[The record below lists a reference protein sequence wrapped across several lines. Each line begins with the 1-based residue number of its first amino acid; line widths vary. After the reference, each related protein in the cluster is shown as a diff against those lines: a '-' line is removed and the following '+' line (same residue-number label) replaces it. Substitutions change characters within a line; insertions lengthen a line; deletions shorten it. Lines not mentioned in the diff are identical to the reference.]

1 MLHTCVYCGA
11 ELPNQSVFCGNCGQ
25 PQPAGNLPWAPTS
38 GSNQQPLPMNSLD
51 AATTISTPK
60 WGSPMQ
66 GRPAQYSA
74 QVQSGY
80 GTQPTTNN
88 EDEEQ
93 RRRAAL
99 LGFGLVSLAAEGQP
113 SVGNVP
119 MVHGTPQAGGVP
131 MVHGTPP
138 MAGSPFVQNVANAG
152 YPSGFYASQTQQ
164 LPHVPHTS
172 TPPHM
177 LHPISHSPGYSAPR
191 PPSGTRRPSP
201 YQPNPGGCAP
211 VWLIFVF
218 AAILIIT
225 SVTSIGLTVLSPGLS
240 LLNGSTAIT
249 PGGTLQ
255 LHGTSFIPG
264 SSVTFSL
271 DGTTP
276 LFFAHQGS
284 SIQALHNVNSLPAL
298 GIASVHIDQIPS
310 ANNAVTVGINGTFT
324 VAFTIDQSW
333 KTGQHTIRASERFSP
348 RSASITIDVHQSG
361 ETPAPSPSASPS
373 PTATD
378 TPSPTASP
386 SLTASPSSTPSA
398 LSCLNPGSVALGP
411 VSEGYNQ
418 AISTQVTLCVGG
430 SGMVNWTA
438 NWDQN
443 QAPWLKLGNNTGQI
457 QAPGQQ
463 QISISALATNLKA
476 GNYSATVTF
485 SSQQG
490 SATETLNVSF
500 TVQTGCI
507 RTSQQTFHFVGVAG
521 ISDPQPQTA
530 VVSNCGI
537 VGTWSTSVSTDNNV
551 HWLGVAPARGGLNG
565 GSTQNVTISTSIL
578 KTQLGT
584 GTYNGTILF
593 AIGSNQVSVS
603 VTLTVQAPPKII
615 VIYPNPPS
623 YNASTQCTL
632 NQSFKA
638 WTCIA
643 SISNN
648 SQSMSL
654 SWKSFSSGVPNI
666 TFKPSSDTL
675 PPGGGERVII
685 SIPENS
691 CQRPATL
698 SFVGPANTANISWSC
713 SNIP

>member
-1 MLHTCVYCGA
+1 MVRTCTYCGA
-11 ELPNQSVFCGNCGQ
+11 ELPNQSVFCGNCAQ

-38 GSNQQPLPMNSLD
+38 GSNQQPLPVNSLD
-51 AATTISTPK
+51 AATTISTQH
-60 WGSPMQ
+60 WGNPSQ
-66 GRPAQYSA
+66 GRSAQYSA
-74 QVQSGY
+74 RAQVGY
-80 GTQPTTNN
+80 GTRPTTNN

-113 SVGNVP
+113 SVGDVP
-119 MVHGTPQAGGVP
+119 MIHSTP
-131 MVHGTPP
+131 T
-138 MAGSPFVQNVANAG
+138 MAGSPSVQNIANAG

-172 TPPHM
+172 KPPHM
-177 LHPISHSPGYSAPR
+177 FHPVSRSPGYSSPR

-201 YQPNPGGCAP
+201 YQPNPAGCAP

-276 LFFAHQGS
+276 LFFTYHRS
-284 SIQALHNVNSLPAL
+284 SQAFHNVNSLPGL

-348 RSASITIDVHQSG
+348 RSASITIDVHQPG
-361 ETPAPSPSASPS
+361 ETPAPSPAASPS
-373 PTATD
+373 PTA
-378 TPSPTASP
+378 TASP
-386 SLTASPSSTPSA
+386 SLTASPSSTPSV

-418 AISTQVTLCVGG
+418 AISTQVTLCVSG
-430 SGMVNWTA
+430 SGTVNWTA

-463 QISISALATNLKA
+463 QISVSALATNLKA
-476 GNYSATVTF
+476 GNYSAPVTF

-490 SATETLNVSF
+490 TATETLNVSF
-500 TVQTGCI
+500 AVQTGCI
-507 RTSQQTFHFVGVAG
+507 RTSQQTFHFAGVAG
-521 ISDPQPQTA
+521 INDPQPQTVA
-530 VVSNCGI
+530 VSNCGI
-537 VGTWSTSVSTDNNV
+537 VGTWSTSVSTDNHV
-551 HWLGVAPARGGLNG
+551 QWLGVAPAGGGFNG
-565 GSTQNVTISTSIL
+565 RSTQNVTISTSIL
-578 KTQLGT
+578 KTQLRT

-593 AIGSNQVSVS
+593 AIGSNHLTVSVA
-603 VTLTVQAPPKII
+603 LIVQAPPKII

-638 WTCIA
+638 WTCFA
-643 SISNN
+643 SISNH

-675 PPGGGERVII
+675 SPGGGERVAIT
-685 SIPENS
+685 IPENS
-691 CQRPATL
+691 CQSPATL